1 MRVLTK
7 EEVEQEKLV
16 LSEAI
21 WNGAVFIHP
30 TDTIYGVGCNA
41 LLSKSV
47 QKIRMAKKRYE
58 SPFSVIAPSREWIH
72 ENCLVNEEANKWV
85 NKLPGPYT
93 LILQLK
99 NKDCIAPD
107 VNNNMPT
114 LGVRMPDHWFS
125 SAVKELAFPIVT
137 TSANVAGGN
146 FMTDLDNLDQKIKNE
161 VEFII
166 YEGEKHGKPSKI
178 IDLTKETRIIER

>member
-1 MRVLTK
+1 MRILTK
-7 EEVEQEKLV
+7 EEFEQEKLV

-47 QKIRMAKKRYE
+47 KKIRMAKKRYE
-58 SPFSVIAPSREWIH
+58 SPFSVIAPSKEWIH
-72 ENCLVNEEANKWV
+72 ENCLVSEEANKWIG
-85 NKLPGPYT
+85 KLPGPYT
-93 LILQLK
+93 LILELK

-114 LGVRMPDHWFS
+114 LGIRMPDHWFS
-125 SAVKELAFPIVT
+125 GIVKELAFPIIT

-146 FMTDLDNLDQKIKNE
+146 FMRTAEDLDQKIKNK
-161 VEFII
+161 VDFII

-178 IDLTKETRIIER
+178 IDLTREIKIIER